1 MSNCEPRP
9 GPGCARHADALAAL
23 VDEAPPRRAG
33 ATCTDPA
40 MQVATSVDEA
50 PRRRAGDGAERHAD
64 ARAARVDGASD
75 TPDRR
80 GLDAHLA
87 GCEACRSLLADL
99 REIRALAAALEPLEP
114 PARVWRGVERRVAA
128 EGWTLRGTVRR
139 WFRWPFAAEGRTPRG
154 AGGRRL
160 RWSLG
165 NATLAGAAVVIVL
178 GVVFDGTR
186 DRLPPSR
193 TPAGGA
199 RATANG
205 GPGAIERQY
214 AAAIRDLEQVSNAG
228 VPIPPAAR
236 AALTSN
242 LALVDRAI
250 AESRSAVA
258 AAPDNEVA
266 RGHLRTG
273 LARKLRLLRTG
284 VALGLEPR

>member
-9 GPGCARHADALAAL
+9 GPECARHADALAAL
-23 VDEAPPRRAG
+23 VDEAPR
-33 ATCTDPA
+33 
-40 MQVATSVDEA
+40 
-50 PRRRAGDGAERHAD
+50 RRRAGDGAERHAD
-64 ARAARVDGASD
+64 ALAARVDEAPD
-75 TPDRR
+75 TQDRR

-99 REIRALAAALEPLEP
+99 REIRALAATLEPLEP

-128 EGWTLRGTVRR
+128 EGWTLRGAVRR
-139 WFRWPFAAEGRTPRG
+139 WFRWPFAAEGWTLRGAVRRLFAAPGRTPRG

-165 NATLAGAAVVIVL
+165 DATLAGAAVVVVL

-186 DRLPPSR
+186 DRLPR

-199 RATANG
+199 GATADG
-205 GPGAIERQY
+205 DPGAPERQY

-228 VPIPPAAR
+228 VPIPAAAR
-236 AALTSN
+236 AALTRN
-242 LALVDRAI
+242 LVLVDRAI

-266 RGHLRTG
+266 RGHLRAG

-284 VALGLEPR
+284 AALGLEPR

>member
-9 GPGCARHADALAAL
+9 GPECARHADALAAL
-23 VDEAPPRRAG
+23 VDEAPR
-33 ATCTDPA
+33 
-40 MQVATSVDEA
+40 
-50 PRRRAGDGAERHAD
+50 RRRAGDGAERHAD
-64 ARAARVDGASD
+64 ALAARVDEAPD
-75 TPDRR
+75 TLDR

-99 REIRALAAALEPLEP
+99 REIRALAATLEPLEP

-128 EGWTLRGTVRR
+128 GGWTLRGAVRR
-139 WFRWPFAAEGRTPRG
+139 LFAAPGRTPRG
-154 AGGRRL
+154 AGGWRL

-165 NATLAGAAVVIVL
+165 DATLAGAAVVIVL

-186 DRLPPSR
+186 DRLPR

-199 RATANG
+199 GATADG
-205 GPGAIERQY
+205 DPGAPERQY

-228 VPIPPAAR
+228 VPIPAAAR
-236 AALTSN
+236 AALTRN
-242 LALVDRAI
+242 LVLVDRAI

-266 RGHLRTG
+266 RGHLRAG

-284 VALGLEPR
+284 AALGLEPR

>member
-9 GPGCARHADALAAL
+9 GPECARHADALAAL
-23 VDEAPPRRAG
+23 VDEAPR
-33 ATCTDPA
+33 
-40 MQVATSVDEA
+40 
-50 PRRRAGDGAERHAD
+50 RRRAGDGAERHAD
-64 ARAARVDGASD
+64 ALAARVDEAPD
-75 TPDRR
+75 TLDRR

-128 EGWTLRGTVRR
+128 EGWALRGTVRR
-139 WFRWPFAAEGRTPRG
+139 WLRWLFAAPGRTPRG

-165 NATLAGAAVVIVL
+165 DATLAGAAVVIVL

-186 DRLPPSR
+186 DRLPR

-199 RATANG
+199 GATADSD
-205 GPGAIERQY
+205 PGAPERQY

-228 VPIPPAAR
+228 VPIPAAAR
-236 AALTSN
+236 AALTRN
-242 LALVDRAI
+242 LVLVDRAI

-266 RGHLRTG
+266 RGHLRAG

-284 VALGLEPR
+284 AALGLEPR

>member
-9 GPGCARHADALAAL
+9 GPECARHADALAAL
-23 VDEAPPRRAG
+23 VDEAPR
-33 ATCTDPA
+33 
-40 MQVATSVDEA
+40 
-50 PRRRAGDGAERHAD
+50 RRRAGDGAERHAD
-64 ARAARVDGASD
+64 EIAARVDEAPD
-75 TPDRR
+75 TQDRR

-99 REIRALAAALEPLEP
+99 REIRALAATLEPLEP
-114 PARVWRGVERRVAA
+114 PARVRRGVERRVAA
-128 EGWTLRGTVRR
+128 EGWTLHGAVRR
-139 WFRWPFAAEGRTPRG
+139 WFRWPFAAEGWTLRGAVRRLFAAPGRTPRG
-154 AGGRRL
+154 AGERRL

-165 NATLAGAAVVIVL
+165 DATLAGAAVVIVL

-186 DRLPPSR
+186 DRLPR

-199 RATANG
+199 GATADG
-205 GPGAIERQY
+205 DPGAPERQY

-228 VPIPPAAR
+228 VPIPAAAR
-236 AALTSN
+236 AALTRN
-242 LALVDRAI
+242 LVLVDRAI

-266 RGHLRTG
+266 RGHLRAG

-284 VALGLEPR
+284 AALGLEPR

>member
-9 GPGCARHADALAAL
+9 GPECARHPDALAAL
-23 VDEAPPRRAG
+23 VDEAPRRH
-33 ATCTDPA
+33 
-40 MQVATSVDEA
+40 
-50 PRRRAGDGAERHAD
+50 RAGDGAERHAD
-64 ARAARVDGASD
+64 ALASRVDRAPD
-75 TPDRR
+75 TLDR

-99 REIRALAAALEPLEP
+99 REIRALAVTLEPLEP
-114 PARVWRGVERRVAA
+114 PARVWRGVERRVAT
-128 EGWTLRGTVRR
+128 EGWTLHGAVRR
-139 WFRWPFAAEGRTPRG
+139 WLRWLFAAPGRTPRG

-165 NATLAGAAVVIVL
+165 DAILAGAAVVIVL

-186 DRLPPSR
+186 AD
-193 TPAGGA
+193 GD
-199 RATANG
+199 
-205 GPGAIERQY
+205 PGAPERQY

-228 VPIPPAAR
+228 VPIPAAAR
-236 AALTSN
+236 AALTRN
-242 LALVDRAI
+242 LVLVDRAI

-266 RGHLRTG
+266 RGHLRAG

-284 VALGLEPR
+284 AALGLEPR

>member
-9 GPGCARHADALAAL
+9 GPECARHADALAAL
-23 VDEAPPRRAG
+23 VDEAPR
-33 ATCTDPA
+33 
-40 MQVATSVDEA
+40 
-50 PRRRAGDGAERHAD
+50 RRRAGDGAERHAD
-64 ARAARVDGASD
+64 EIAARVDEAPD
-75 TPDRR
+75 TQDRR

-99 REIRALAAALEPLEP
+99 REIRALAATLEPLEP
-114 PARVWRGVERRVAA
+114 PARVRRGVERRVAA
-128 EGWTLRGTVRR
+128 EGWTLRGAVRR
-139 WFRWPFAAEGRTPRG
+139 LFAAPGRTPRG

-165 NATLAGAAVVIVL
+165 DAALAGAAVVVVL

-186 DRLPPSR
+186 DRLPR

-199 RATANG
+199 GATADG
-205 GPGAIERQY
+205 DPGAPERQY

-228 VPIPPAAR
+228 VPIPAAAR
-236 AALTSN
+236 AALTRN
-242 LALVDRAI
+242 LVLVDRAI

-266 RGHLRTG
+266 RGHLRAG

-284 VALGLEPR
+284 AALGLEPR

>member
-9 GPGCARHADALAAL
+9 GPECARHADALAAL
-23 VDEAPPRRAG
+23 VDEAPR
-33 ATCTDPA
+33 
-40 MQVATSVDEA
+40 
-50 PRRRAGDGAERHAD
+50 RRRAGDGAERHAD
-64 ARAARVDGASD
+64 EIAARVDEAPD
-75 TPDRR
+75 TQDRR

-99 REIRALAAALEPLEP
+99 REIRALAATLEPLEP

-139 WFRWPFAAEGRTPRG
+139 WFRWPFAAEGWTLRGAVRRLFAAPGRTPRG
-154 AGGRRL
+154 AGERRL

-165 NATLAGAAVVIVL
+165 DATLAGAAVVVVL

-186 DRLPPSR
+186 DRLPR

-199 RATANG
+199 GATADG
-205 GPGAIERQY
+205 DPGAPERQY

-228 VPIPPAAR
+228 VPIPAAAR
-236 AALTSN
+236 AALTRN
-242 LALVDRAI
+242 LVLVDRAI

-266 RGHLRTG
+266 RGHLRAG

-284 VALGLEPR
+284 AALGLEPR